1 MTATVARPVRA
12 RNLVAGNVVARL
24 GALGALGVATV
35 LVARAGGP
43 VLVGGFTLLRVL
55 PGLAGVLA
63 AAGLPGAAPYFLA
76 RVNNPDR
83 PAGDDPP
90 DRLDRTGDVARA
102 GRLRATLGALTLAG
116 ATLAT
121 VGWLVLTPVL
131 HQVFFRT
138 WSVGLVAAAGLAVFS
153 QLQVAVGKA
162 LLQGTGDLRGANVAI
177 VAEEAAFLPVYVVL
191 LPFGRGAGT
200 VLVALVAADV
210 LVALGIAER
219 LRRAG
224 YFRGWRRPDA
234 ALGKEICGYGWRG
247 QLGGLLSL
255 VNLRLDVAILG
266 ALAGPGVLGVYAIAS
281 KYAELLRLPGLA
293 INYVLYPAFSGIRA
307 AAARARTRSLIG
319 PAFAVNAIAAVPLAI
334 AAGPLLPL
342 VYGDAFRAAVHPTWI
357 LLAGLVGDGVTG
369 LMGAYLYGVRRPG
382 LNSLAIGAGVLV
394 TVVGDVAL
402 IPLYGAMGA
411 ALASAVAYLVTTAA
425 LLGCFGWEGRR
436 TR

>member
-1 MTATVARPVRA
+1 MTTVARPARA

-24 GALGALGVATV
+24 GALAALGVATV

-43 VLVGGFTLLRVL
+43 ALVGGFTLLRVL

-76 RVNNPDR
+76 RPD
-83 PAGDDPP
+83 ADP
-90 DRLDRTGDVARA
+90 
-102 GRLRATLGALTLAG
+102 RLRATLGVLTLAG
-116 ATLAT
+116 ASVAT

-131 HQVFFRT
+131 HAVFFRT
-138 WSVGLVAAAGLAVFS
+138 WSAGLVVAAGLAVFS

-162 LLQGTGDLRGANVAI
+162 LLQGTGDLRGANFAI

-210 LVALGIAER
+210 LVAVGIAER

-224 YFRGWRRPDA
+224 YFRGWRRPDP

-293 INYVLYPAFSGIRA
+293 VNYVMYPVFAGTRA
-307 AAARARTRSLIG
+307 AVARARTRSLIG
-319 PAFAVNAIAAVPLAI
+319 PVFGVNALAAVPLAV

-342 VYGDAFRAAVHPTWI
+342 VYGHAFRAAVHPAWI

-369 LMGAYLYGVRRPG
+369 LLGAYLYGVRRPG
-382 LNSLAIGAGVLV
+382 RNSLAIGAGVLV

-402 IPLYGAMGA
+402 IPRYGALGA